1 MVGWVLPEQGSAGDG
16 GGEYELKFV
25 VPLERAR
32 AFLRTLQDRLRVTV
46 YDRVL
51 PVAFARTTYLDTPD
65 WRYLRS
71 SAAEVSRRLRIRQYA
86 AAPDDGVPARLTGLC
101 FIEYKESAA
110 GRRRKAR
117 LQILPYDIAAM
128 LADPAAILSAYRHRD
143 GDAADV
149 LLGEMAGAMLA
160 PQLMTWYR
168 RQSLVDSGG
177 LVRVTLDTEIAF
189 APALPLDAMSAIE
202 GHGCEPVHGVGQA
215 PECLLE
221 LKYDRTPPDWLAAAV
236 GLLGA
241 PPAVRLSK
249 YVMGMQ
255 IMERAGQPRGGASG
269 RREPAS
275 RNGPGA
281 RR

>member
-1 MVGWVLPEQGSAGDG
+1 MVGWVLPEQGNGHG

-32 AFLRTLQDRLRVTV
+32 AFLRALRDHVRVTV
-46 YDRVL
+46 YEPAL

-86 AAPDDGVPARLTGLC
+86 GAPDDGVPARLTGLC
-101 FIEYKESAA
+101 FLEYKESAA
-110 GRRRKAR
+110 GLRRKAR
-117 LQILPYDIAAM
+117 LQILPYDIAAL
-128 LADPAAILSAYRHRD
+128 LADPAAILVAYRHRD

-149 LLGEMAGAMLA
+149 LLGEMAGARLA

-168 RQSLVDSGG
+168 RQSMLDAAG
-177 LVRVTLDTEIAF
+177 LVRVTLDTEITF
-189 APALPLDAMSAIE
+189 GPALPPDAMSRMD
-202 GHGCEPVHGVGQA
+202 GHGCAPGRGVGQA

-221 LKYDRTPPDWLAAAV
+221 LKYDRAPPDWLAAAV

-255 IMERAGQPRGGASG
+255 IIERAGQPRGGAGG
-269 RREPAS
+269 RSCPTPR
-275 RNGPGA
+275 GPGA
-281 RR
+281 RH